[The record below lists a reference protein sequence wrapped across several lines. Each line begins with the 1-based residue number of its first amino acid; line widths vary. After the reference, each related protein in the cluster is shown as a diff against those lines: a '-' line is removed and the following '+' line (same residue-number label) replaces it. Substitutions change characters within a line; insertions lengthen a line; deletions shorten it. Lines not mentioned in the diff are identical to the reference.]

1 MVQKMYID
9 LISLEE
15 LEEFEYNLVFNPFD
29 TTGCGNIEDSM
40 VDFLIDAY
48 EEANEYYGQL
58 EQ

>member
-1 MVQKMYID
+1 MYID

-15 LEEFEYNLVFNPFD
+15 LKEFEYNLVFNPFD

>member
-1 MVQKMYID
+1 MYID

-29 TTGCGNIEDSM
+29 TTGYGNIDDSM

-48 EEANEYYGQL
+48 EEANEYYAQL